1 MTWIGYKPFATFLIA
16 LLHPFYVSVIDMNH
30 NSKDATIEIS
40 VRTFTAD
47 LENRLEKEYNVKLDL
62 ADPKQKAK
70 AEQYINLYVQ
80 KRLALTANGSKGKME
95 YVGFEIQ
102 KESTWTYFE
111 IKNIKQLSQL
121 NVLCEVLF
129 GVNDQQ
135 INIFHV
141 NAKGVRKSYE
151 LIYPKNTT
159 QFNF

>member
-1 MTWIGYKPFATFLIA
+1 MTLIGIKPLAPLFIA
-16 LLHPFYVSVIDMNH
+16 VLHPFFVSVIDIQH
-30 NSKDATIEIS
+30 NEKEATIEIS
-40 VRTFTAD
+40 VRCFTND
-47 LENRLEKEYNVKLDL
+47 LEKMIAAETKTTIDL
-62 ADPKQKAK
+62 SAPSQKSKGDVLLK
-70 AEQYINLYVQ
+70 AYLS
-80 KRLALTANGSKGKME
+80 KRLNLSVNGNKATLD

-121 NVLCEVLF
+121 NVFCEVLF

-141 NAKGVRKSYE
+141 NAKGSRKSYE

>member
-1 MTWIGYKPFATFLIA
+1 MTLIGIKPLASLFIA
-16 LLHPFYVSVIDMNH
+16 VMHPFFVSVIDVNH
-30 NSKDATIEIS
+30 NEKEATIEIS
-40 VRTFTAD
+40 VRCFTND
-47 LENRLEKEYNVKLDL
+47 LEKMIAAESKTTIDL
-62 ADPKQKAK
+62 SEPNQKNKGDALLK
-70 AEQYINLYVQ
+70 AYLT
-80 KRLALTANGSKGKME
+80 KRLNLAVNGNKSNLE
-95 YVGFEIQ
+95 YLGFEIK

-129 GVNDQQ
+129 GINDQQ

>member
-1 MTWIGYKPFATFLIA
+1 MSLIGIKPLASLFIA
-16 LLHPFYVSVIDMNH
+16 VMHPFFVSVIDINH
-30 NSKDATIEIS
+30 NEKEATIEIS
-40 VRTFTAD
+40 VRCFTND
-47 LENRLEKEYNVKLDL
+47 LEKMIAADTKTTIDL
-62 ADPKQKAK
+62 SAPSQKNKGDALLK
-70 AEQYINLYVQ
+70 AYLT
-80 KRLALTANGSKGKME
+80 KRLNLSVNGNKSTLD

-121 NVLCEVLF
+121 NVLCEILF

-151 LIYPKNTT
+151 LIFPKNTT

>member
-1 MTWIGYKPFATFLIA
+1 MLLVGWNTLFTAMFT
-16 LLHPFYVSVIDMNH
+16 LLHPFFVSVIDINH
-30 NSKDATIEIS
+30 NEKEATIEIS
-40 VRTFTAD
+40 VRCFTND
-47 LENRLEKEYNVKLDL
+47 LEKMIAAETKTTIDL
-62 ADPKQKAK
+62 SAPSQKSKGDALLK
-70 AEQYINLYVQ
+70 AYLT
-80 KRLALTANGSKGKME
+80 KRLNLSVNGNKSSLE

-111 IKNIKQLSQL
+111 IKNIKQLNQL

-141 NAKGVRKSYE
+141 NAKGNRKSYE

>member
-1 MTWIGYKPFATFLIA
+1 MLLVGWNTLFTAMFT
-16 LLHPFYVSVIDMNH
+16 LLHPFFVSVIEINH
-30 NSKDATIEIS
+30 NEKEATIEIS
-40 VRTFTAD
+40 VRCFTND
-47 LENRLEKEYNVKLDL
+47 LEKMIAADTKTTIDL
-62 ADPKQKAK
+62 SQASQKTKGDALLK
-70 AEQYINLYVQ
+70 AYLT
-80 KRLALTANGSKGKME
+80 KRLNLSVNGNKTTLE

-111 IKNIKQLSQL
+111 IKNIKQLNQL

-135 INIFHV
+135 INILHV
-141 NAKGVRKSYE
+141 NVKGNRKSYE

>member
-1 MTWIGYKPFATFLIA
+1 MFT
-16 LLHPFYVSVIDMNH
+16 LLHPFFVSVIEINH
-30 NSKDATIEIS
+30 NEKEATIEIS
-40 VRTFTAD
+40 VRCFTND
-47 LENRLEKEYNVKLDL
+47 LEKMIAADTKTTIDL
-62 ADPKQKAK
+62 SQASQKTKGDALLK
-70 AEQYINLYVQ
+70 AYLT
-80 KRLALTANGSKGKME
+80 KRLNLSVNGNKTTLE

-111 IKNIKQLSQL
+111 IKNIKQLNQL

-135 INIFHV
+135 INILHV
-141 NAKGVRKSYE
+141 NAKGNRKSYE

>member
-1 MTWIGYKPFATFLIA
+1 MLLVGWNTLFTAMFT
-16 LLHPFYVSVIDMNH
+16 LLHPFFVSVIDINH
-30 NSKDATIEIS
+30 NEKEATIEIS
-40 VRTFTAD
+40 VRCFTND
-47 LENRLEKEYNVKLDL
+47 LEKMIAAETKTTIDL
-62 ADPKQKAK
+62 SAPSQKSKGDALLK
-70 AEQYINLYVQ
+70 AYLS
-80 KRLALTANGSKGKME
+80 KRLNLSVNGNKANLD

-121 NVLCEVLF
+121 NVFCEVLF

-141 NAKGVRKSYE
+141 SAKGSRKSYE

>member
-1 MTWIGYKPFATFLIA
+1 MIATETKNTIDLSGPSQKNKADA
-16 LLHPFYVSVIDMNH
+16 LL
-30 NSKDATIEIS
+30 
-40 VRTFTAD
+40 
-47 LENRLEKEYNVKLDL
+47 
-62 ADPKQKAK
+62 KA
-70 AEQYINLYVQ
+70 YLT
-80 KRLALTANGSKGKME
+80 KRLNLAVNGNKSNLE
-95 YVGFEIQ
+95 YLGFEIQ

-129 GVNDQQ
+129 GINDQQ

>member
-1 MTWIGYKPFATFLIA
+1 MTLIGIKPLASLFIA
-16 LLHPFYVSVIDMNH
+16 VMHPFFVSVIDVNH
-30 NSKDATIEIS
+30 NEKEATIEIS
-40 VRTFTAD
+40 VRCFTND
-47 LENRLEKEYNVKLDL
+47 LEKMIATETKNT
-62 ADPKQKAK
+62 
-70 AEQYINLYVQ
+70 INLSGPSQKNKADALLKAYLT
-80 KRLALTANGSKGKME
+80 KRLNLAVNGNKSNLE
-95 YVGFEIQ
+95 YLGFEIQ

-129 GVNDQQ
+129 GINDQQ

>member
-1 MTWIGYKPFATFLIA
+1 MLLVGWKTLFTAMFS
-16 LLHPFYVSVIDMNH
+16 LLHPFFVSVIDIQH
-30 NSKDATIEIS
+30 NEKEATIEIS
-40 VRTFTAD
+40 VRCFTND
-47 LENRLEKEYNVKLDL
+47 LEKMIAAETKTTIDL
-62 ADPKQKAK
+62 SAPSQKSKGDVLLK
-70 AEQYINLYVQ
+70 AYLS
-80 KRLALTANGSKGKME
+80 KRLNLSVNGNKATLD

-121 NVLCEVLF
+121 NVFCEVLF

-141 NAKGVRKSYE
+141 NAKGSRKSYE

>member
-1 MTWIGYKPFATFLIA
+1 MTLIGIKPLASLFIA
-16 LLHPFYVSVIDMNH
+16 MMHPFFVSVIDINH
-30 NSKDATIEIS
+30 NEKEATIEIS
-40 VRTFTAD
+40 VRCFTND
-47 LENRLEKEYNVKLDL
+47 LEKMIAADTKTTIDLSAPSQKNRGDALL
-62 ADPKQKAK
+62 KA
-70 AEQYINLYVQ
+70 YLT
-80 KRLALTANGSKGKME
+80 KRLNLSVNGNKSTLD
-95 YVGFEIQ
+95 YVGYEIQ

-121 NVLCEVLF
+121 NVLCEILF

-151 LIYPKNTT
+151 LIFPKNTT

>member
-1 MTWIGYKPFATFLIA
+1 MLLVGWNTLFAAMFSLV
-16 LLHPFYVSVIDMNH
+16 HPFFVSVIDINH
-30 NSKDATIEIS
+30 NEKEATIEIS
-40 VRTFTAD
+40 VRCFTND
-47 LENRLEKEYNVKLDL
+47 LEKMIAADTKTTIDL
-62 ADPKQKAK
+62 SQPSQKNKGDALLK
-70 AEQYINLYVQ
+70 AYLT
-80 KRLALTANGSKGKME
+80 KRLNLSVNGNKSTLD

-111 IKNIKQLSQL
+111 IKNIKQLNQL
-121 NVLCEVLF
+121 NVLCEILF

-141 NAKGVRKSYE
+141 NSKGVRKSYE

>member
-1 MTWIGYKPFATFLIA
+1 M
-16 LLHPFYVSVIDMNH
+16 LLVGWNTLFTAMLSLMHPFFVSVIDINH
-30 NSKDATIEIS
+30 NEKEATIEIS
-40 VRTFTAD
+40 VRCFTND
-47 LENRLEKEYNVKLDL
+47 LEKMIAAETKTTIDL
-62 ADPKQKAK
+62 SQPSQKNKGDALLK
-70 AEQYINLYVQ
+70 AYLT
-80 KRLALTANGSKGKME
+80 KRLNLAVNGNKSSLE
-95 YVGFEIQ
+95 YLGFEIQ
-102 KESTWTYFE
+102 NESTWTYFE

>member
-1 MTWIGYKPFATFLIA
+1 MTLIGIKPLASLFIA
-16 LLHPFYVSVIDMNH
+16 VMHPFFVSVIDINH
-30 NSKDATIEIS
+30 NEKEATIEIS
-40 VRTFTAD
+40 VRCFTND
-47 LENRLEKEYNVKLDL
+47 LEKMIAADTKTTIDL
-62 ADPKQKAK
+62 SAPSQKNKGDALLK
-70 AEQYINLYVQ
+70 AYLT
-80 KRLALTANGSKGKME
+80 KRLNLSVNGNKSTLD

-121 NVLCEVLF
+121 NVLCEILF

-151 LIYPKNTT
+151 LIFPKNTT

>member
-1 MTWIGYKPFATFLIA
+1 MIAAETKTTIDLSAPSQKSKGDA
-16 LLHPFYVSVIDMNH
+16 LLNAYLS
-30 NSKDATIEIS
+30 
-40 VRTFTAD
+40 
-47 LENRLEKEYNVKLDL
+47 
-62 ADPKQKAK
+62 
-70 AEQYINLYVQ
+70 
-80 KRLALTANGSKGKME
+80 KRLNLSVNGNKANLD

-121 NVLCEVLF
+121 NVFCEVLF

-141 NAKGVRKSYE
+141 SAKGSRKSYE

>member
-1 MTWIGYKPFATFLIA
+1 MTLIGIKPLASLFIA
-16 LLHPFYVSVIDMNH
+16 VMHPFFVSVIDINH
-30 NSKDATIEIS
+30 NEKEATIEIS
-40 VRTFTAD
+40 VRCFTND
-47 LENRLEKEYNVKLDL
+47 LEKMIAAESKTTIDL
-62 ADPKQKAK
+62 SGPSQKNKADALLKA
-70 AEQYINLYVQ
+70 YLT
-80 KRLALTANGSKGKME
+80 KRLNLAVNGNKSNLE
-95 YVGFEIQ
+95 YLGFEIQ

-129 GVNDQQ
+129 GINDQQ

>member
-1 MTWIGYKPFATFLIA
+1 MLLIGWHTLFTAMLT
-16 LLHPFYVSVIDMNH
+16 LLHPFFVSVIDINH
-30 NSKDATIEIS
+30 NEKEATIEIS
-40 VRTFTAD
+40 VRCFTND
-47 LENRLEKEYNVKLDL
+47 LEKMIAAESKTTIDL
-62 ADPKQKAK
+62 SAPNQKNKGDALLK
-70 AEQYINLYVQ
+70 AYLT
-80 KRLALTANGSKGKME
+80 KRLNLAVNGNKSNLE
-95 YVGFEIQ
+95 YLGFEIK

-129 GVNDQQ
+129 GINDQQ

-151 LIYPKNTT
+151 LVFPKNTT

>member
-1 MTWIGYKPFATFLIA
+1 MLLVGWNTLFTAMFS
-16 LLHPFYVSVIDMNH
+16 LLHPFFVSVIDINH
-30 NSKDATIEIS
+30 NEKEATIEIS
-40 VRTFTAD
+40 VRCFTND
-47 LENRLEKEYNVKLDL
+47 LEKMIAADTKTTIDL
-62 ADPKQKAK
+62 SQPSQKNKGDALLK
-70 AEQYINLYVQ
+70 AYLT
-80 KRLALTANGSKGKME
+80 KRLNLSVNGNKSTLD

>member
-1 MTWIGYKPFATFLIA
+1 
-16 LLHPFYVSVIDMNH
+16 VIDINH
-30 NSKDATIEIS
+30 NEKEATIEIS
-40 VRTFTAD
+40 VRCFTND
-47 LENRLEKEYNVKLDL
+47 LEKMIAAETKTTIDL
-62 ADPKQKAK
+62 SQPSQKNKGDALLK
-70 AEQYINLYVQ
+70 AYLT
-80 KRLALTANGSKGKME
+80 KRLNLAVNGNKSNLE
-95 YVGFEIQ
+95 YLGFEIQ

>member
-1 MTWIGYKPFATFLIA
+1 MLLVGWNTLFTAMFS
-16 LLHPFYVSVIDMNH
+16 LLHPFFVSVIDINH
-30 NSKDATIEIS
+30 NEKEATIEIS
-40 VRTFTAD
+40 VRCFTND
-47 LENRLEKEYNVKLDL
+47 LEKMIAADTKTTIDL
-62 ADPKQKAK
+62 SQASQKNKGDALLK
-70 AEQYINLYVQ
+70 AYLT
-80 KRLALTANGSKGKME
+80 KRLNLSVNGNKSTLD

-111 IKNIKQLSQL
+111 IKNIKKLNQL

-151 LIYPKNTT
+151 LIFPKNAT

>member
-1 MTWIGYKPFATFLIA
+1 MLLIGWNTLFTVMLT
-16 LLHPFYVSVIDMNH
+16 LLHPFFVSVIDINH
-30 NSKDATIEIS
+30 NEKEATIEIS
-40 VRTFTAD
+40 VRCFTND
-47 LENRLEKEYNVKLDL
+47 LEKMIAADTKTTIDL
-62 ADPKQKAK
+62 SQPNQKNK
-70 AEQYINLYVQ
+70 GDVLLKTYLT
-80 KRLALTANGSKGKME
+80 KRLNLSVNGNKSNLE
-95 YVGFEIQ
+95 YLGFEIQ

-151 LIYPKNTT
+151 LIYPRNTT